1 MDLHSGSDPF
11 SLKPDGRGWLFAPSG
26 LKDGPL
32 PTHYEPLESP
42 LKNPL
47 YSQQNNPVAN
57 RMPRKDNPWSP
68 PADPRFPYVATTYR
82 VTEQY
87 LSGVMSR
94 WNSWLA
100 ELMPEMFA
108 EISPELAAEKGIDNA
123 GWMVVSSARAEIE
136 CRALVTARMR
146 PLQLNGQTVH
156 VVGLPIHWAYKG
168 LVTGAIANDLV
179 PLSEE
184 PNVYIQEDKAFTC
197 NIRRGRLT

>member
-1 MDLHSGSDPF
+1 
-11 SLKPDGRGWLFAPSG
+11 
-26 LKDGPL
+26 
-32 PTHYEPLESP
+32 
-42 LKNPL
+42 
-47 YSQQNNPVAN
+47 
-57 RMPRKDNPWSP
+57 
-68 PADPRFPYVATTYR
+68 
-82 VTEQY
+82 
-87 LSGVMSR
+87 MSR